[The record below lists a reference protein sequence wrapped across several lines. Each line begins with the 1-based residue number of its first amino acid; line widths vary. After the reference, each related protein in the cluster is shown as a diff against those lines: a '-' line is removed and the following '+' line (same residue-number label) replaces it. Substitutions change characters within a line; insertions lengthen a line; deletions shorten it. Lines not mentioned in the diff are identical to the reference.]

1 MLATKGNL
9 QHLRMVPFFWNSFVN
24 PKWYWNLKIF
34 INLLDSELG
43 FICNSKKVIVRFP
56 WFKYL
61 ELFLILMKL
70 FNQFQQKGGEGG
82 MYVFF
87 V

>member
-1 MLATKGNL
+1 M
-9 QHLRMVPFFWNSFVN
+9 
-24 PKWYWNLKIF
+24 KIF

-43 FICNSKKVIVRFP
+43 LFATPRKLAFERL
-56 WFKYL
+56 KYL
-61 ELFLILMKL
+61 ELFLISMKL